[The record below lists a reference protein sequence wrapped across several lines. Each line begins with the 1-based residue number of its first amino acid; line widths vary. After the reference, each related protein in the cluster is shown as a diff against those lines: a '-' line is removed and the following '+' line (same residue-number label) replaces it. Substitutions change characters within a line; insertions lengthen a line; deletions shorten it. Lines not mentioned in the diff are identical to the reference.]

1 MTNEYDLSD
10 IMEKIVFVQDDSEE
24 DEILQMVKNAKF
36 DLSELDE
43 EGRNIADM
51 AEEQNF
57 MKVVKFLR
65 DKGIKNTWEGTEF
78 EIKSSFNDDK

>member
-1 MTNEYDLSD
+1 
-10 IMEKIVFVQDDSEE
+10 
-24 DEILQMVKNAKF
+24 
-36 DLSELDE
+36 
-43 EGRNIADM
+43 M

-78 EIKSSFNDDK
+78 EVKSSSTDNK